1 MVTLFT
7 RCAARWLA
15 ITSFAKLHQFQGV
28 AGVISMSW
36 PDGNHQACP
45 FGLCSPVP
53 GISVK
58 QSLQAS
64 PGSGAELEAEAAR
77 SDAEAEAEEA
87 KT

>member
-1 MVTLFT
+1 MT
-7 RCAARWLA
+7 
-15 ITSFAKLHQFQGV
+15 
-28 AGVISMSW
+28 W

-45 FGLCSPVP
+45 FELCSPVP

-58 QSLQAS
+58 QSHQAS